1 MQLRAFEAWIRQ
13 HGGRIGNVQLAAF
26 PGMGI
31 GVQTTSDI
39 TEKDEVLYLPRD
51 LVMYVRWVRVL
62 KRHYDTNLRRCR
74 DTVTKQL
81 PREFLRTGPHA
92 DDDLLATFLL
102 LERLKGPASKWAP
115 YLALIGD
122 AKRSTTAAFKALL
135 RKLSA
140 VLKKRKAS
148 LSLVRR
154 EPTEDELN
162 DLKERV
168 AEEME
173 KLVVSDNDDD
183 DFGDVEDIGELIKAL
198 MAEAVVRFT
207 KEHGHEPDEDTA
219 KSILKNVTRI
229 ALTLQGDD
237 QDVQDEATDEGSDD
251 DEGGGDEVEGK
262 A

>member
-1 MQLRAFEAWIRQ
+1 
-13 HGGRIGNVQLAAF
+13 
-26 PGMGI
+26 
-31 GVQTTSDI
+31 
-39 TEKDEVLYLPRD
+39 
-51 LVMYVRWVRVL
+51 
-62 KRHYDTNLRRCR
+62 
-74 DTVTKQL
+74 
-81 PREFLRTGPHA
+81 
-92 DDDLLATFLL
+92 
-102 LERLKGPASKWAP
+102 
-115 YLALIGD
+115 
-122 AKRSTTAAFKALL
+122 
-135 RKLSA
+135 
-140 VLKKRKAS
+140 
-148 LSLVRR
+148 R

-237 QDVQDEATDEGSDD
+237 QDVQDEATDEGSDEGSDD
-251 DEGGGDEVEGK
+251 DEDGGGEDGGDEVEGK